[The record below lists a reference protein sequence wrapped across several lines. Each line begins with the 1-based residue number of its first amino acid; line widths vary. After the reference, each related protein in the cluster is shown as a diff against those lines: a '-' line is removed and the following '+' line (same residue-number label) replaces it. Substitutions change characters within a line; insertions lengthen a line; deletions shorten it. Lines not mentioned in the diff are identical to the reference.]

1 MLICTNT
8 TKTLGNF
15 YNRNV
20 LANIIS
26 DDVSG
31 KKNLVIEFVGTN
43 DKITIQNVVSY
54 RKDNSEFLDVY
65 TCDGEC
71 YWTFLDRGEINGDS
85 RGFVRVGRN
94 TLGISPCMVTKT
106 SEMLVASS
114 EEGLY
119 FLCGGKKI
127 YTGEIISADCP
138 TPNHVRLCCQNGD
151 VEFYY

>member
-1 MLICTNT
+1 MLIYTNT
-8 TKTLGNF
+8 AKPTDNF

-20 LANIIS
+20 LANIIF

-31 KKNLVIEFVGTN
+31 KEKLVIEVVGTN

-54 RKDNSEFLDVY
+54 RKENSEFLDVV

-71 YWTFLDRGEINGDS
+71 HWTFLDRCTSEGDS

-94 TLGISPCMVTKT
+94 TLGISPCAVTKT

-114 EEGLY
+114 DEGLY

-138 TPNHVRLCCQNGD
+138 APNHIRLRCKNGD

>member
-54 RKDNSEFLDVY
+54 RKDNSEFLDV
-65 TCDGEC
+65 
-71 YWTFLDRGEINGDS
+71 
-85 RGFVRVGRN
+85 
-94 TLGISPCMVTKT
+94 
-106 SEMLVASS
+106 
-114 EEGLY
+114 
-119 FLCGGKKI
+119 
-127 YTGEIISADCP
+127 
-138 TPNHVRLCCQNGD
+138 
-151 VEFYY
+151 